1 MADPDPG
8 ASGSSAYDPNDYVD
22 FAHRLANAAGAV
34 VRKYFRA
41 RVAVEDKD
49 DASPVTVADREAE
62 ASMRALI
69 AIHHPAHGI
78 LGEEEGAERDDADLV
93 WVLDPIDGTK
103 AFIAGKPTF
112 VTLIALVRNGTP
124 VLGVIDQP
132 IARERWIGVAG
143 SATLFN
149 GEAVSP
155 RACANLDQA
164 ILNTTSPDLFTGD
177 DARAFRRLSA
187 AVKDTLYGGDG
198 YAYGLLAGGFIDLV
212 AEADLKPY
220 DFCALVPV
228 VEGAGG
234 VMTDWRGQ
242 RLTVKSDGR
251 VVAAGDR
258 AMHELA
264 LDALDATGV
273 SRERA

>member
-1 MADPDPG
+1 MADPSAVDP
-8 ASGSSAYDPNDYVD
+8 AMYVD

-34 VRKYFRA
+34 VRKYFRTP
-41 RVAVEDKD
+41 VAIDEKA
-49 DASPVTVADREAE
+49 DASPVTIADREAE

-69 AIHHPAHGI
+69 AIHHHAHGI
-78 LGEEEGAERDDADLV
+78 LGEEAGADRADAELV
-93 WVLDPIDGTK
+93 WVLDPIDGTR

-112 VTLIALVRNGTP
+112 VTLIALVRNGVP

-132 IARERWIGVAG
+132 VARERWVGVAG
-143 SATLFN
+143 KTRFN
-149 GEAVSP
+149 GQVVST
-155 RACANLDQA
+155 RTCARLDRA
-164 ILNTTSPDLFTGD
+164 ILNTTAPDLFVGE
-177 DARAFRRLSA
+177 DAHAFRRLSA

-198 YAYGLLAGGFIDLV
+198 YAYGLVAGGFIDLV

-220 DFCALVPV
+220 DFCALAPV

-242 RLTVKSDGR
+242 SLTVNSDGR
-251 VVAAGDR
+251 VVAAGDE
-258 AMHELA
+258 AVHGLA
-264 LDALDATGV
+264 LGALGMMDA